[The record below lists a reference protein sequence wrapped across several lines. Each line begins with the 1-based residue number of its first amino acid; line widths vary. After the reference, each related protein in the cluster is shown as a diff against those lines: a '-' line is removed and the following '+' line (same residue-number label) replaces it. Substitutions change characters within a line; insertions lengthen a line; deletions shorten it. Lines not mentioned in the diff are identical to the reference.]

1 MTDITKGKGDKSMK
15 LITGNDLVA
24 EALKKENIE
33 VVFTLGGVPLFGI
46 MDALIREGI
55 RLIDVRHEQ
64 AAVLMAQG
72 YARATGKPGVAM
84 VVPGPGLLNAVTG
97 VANCHQGSAPVI
109 LLAGHNK
116 MEELEL
122 KAFHEMD
129 ALELMRPIT
138 KWSATV
144 YESRRIAEYLSI
156 AFREA
161 TSGMPGP
168 AFLNLPQNVL
178 EGEIKEE
185 DAVVTENYRSVAR
198 PYGDPSLVAEAVSM
212 LSEAKKPLII
222 YGSGIIWS
230 GAHRELL
237 EFVETAHIPAVPT
250 PLARGCVPDDHPLS
264 CFISRSRAMVESDV
278 ILFIGARLNF
288 ILSFGRPPRYNPEAR
303 AIQID
308 ISQSEIGRN
317 RPVELGIVG
326 DAKAVLSQMTEKW
339 VSTGATQGN
348 TWARELKDMETKKKE
363 KWNELASSSHQPINP
378 VRLCSEIA
386 EFLER
391 DAIVTIDGGE
401 ILDFSRNLIPTFT
414 PGARMNPGVT
424 GLLGI
429 GIPYAIAA
437 KLAYPNRQ
445 VLSLCG
451 DGAFGLNGMEMDTAA
466 RHNIPIVV
474 VVSNNACWGVCTNAQ
489 KGMFGAERTFG
500 TLLSKTRYDQM
511 AQSLNCYG
519 ELVED
524 PDEIRPA
531 LERAFNSGKPALL
544 NVITDP
550 NTEKYS
556 MSPQLKGL
564 PLFK

>member
-1 MTDITKGKGDKSMK
+1 MKS
-15 LITGNDLVA
+15 ITGSDLVA

-33 VVFTLGGVPLFGI
+33 VVFTLGGAPLYGI
-46 MDALIREGI
+46 IDSLIRAGI
-55 RLIDVRHEQ
+55 RLVDVRHEQ

-72 YARATGKPGVAM
+72 HARATGKPGVAM

-97 VANCHQGSAPVI
+97 VANCQQGSAPVI

-116 MEELEL
+116 MEEFEL
-122 KAFHEMD
+122 KTFHEMYPT
-129 ALELMRPIT
+129 EMMRPIT
-138 KWSATV
+138 KWAATV
-144 YESRRIAEYLSI
+144 YESRRIKEYISI

-168 AFLNLPQNVL
+168 TFVNLPENVL
-178 EGEIKEE
+178 DNEIKVE
-185 DAVVTENYRSVAR
+185 DVVSPDHYRSAAR
-198 PYGDPSLVAEAVSM
+198 PYGDPSLVAKAVSM
-212 LSEAKKPLII
+212 LAEAKKPLVI
-222 YGSGIIWS
+222 YGSGVLWS
-230 GAHRELL
+230 GAHQELL
-237 EFVETAHIPAVPT
+237 KFVETANIPAVPT
-250 PLARGCVPDDHPLS
+250 PLARGSVPDDHPLS
-264 CFISRSRAMVESDV
+264 CFISRSRAMAESDV

-288 ILSFGRPPRYNPEAR
+288 ILSFGRPPRFNPEAR

-317 RPVELGIVG
+317 RPVDIGIVG
-326 DAKAVLSQMTEKW
+326 DAKAVLSQLTEEW
-339 VSTGATQGN
+339 NRIGATHE
-348 TWARELKDMETKKKE
+348 TSWAHELKDMETKKKLQ
-363 KWNELASSSHQPINP
+363 WNKLTSSLSQPINP

-386 EFLER
+386 KFLER
-391 DAIVTIDGGE
+391 SAIVTIDGGE
-401 ILDFSRNLIPTFT
+401 ILDFSRNLIPSFT
-414 PGARMNPGVT
+414 PGARMNPGVS

-429 GIPYAIAA
+429 GIPFAIAA
-437 KLAYPNRQ
+437 KLAYPDRQ

-489 KGMFGAERTFG
+489 KGIFGAERTFG

-511 AQSLNCYG
+511 AQALNCYG

-524 PDEIRPA
+524 PKEIRPA

-550 NTEKYS
+550 DTERYS